1 MVRGYTQAQALSSQS
16 CKLKAAS
23 SPYNARMSWQER
35 VARELEIADAARARG
50 NEGMAR
56 VCARRAAGWAA
67 EAYLERHGV
76 ALASPSVLEQM
87 RRLIEVGGLQ
97 PDLNVKLE
105 HLLTPKQKGEE
116 GAESYFPPEIDL
128 VTEAR
133 ELISALFPEN

>member
-1 MVRGYTQAQALSSQS
+1 ME
-16 CKLKAAS
+16 
-23 SPYNARMSWQER
+23 WQER
-35 VARELEIADAARARG
+35 VERELERADAARARG

-67 EAYLERHGV
+67 EAYLTRHGV
-76 ALASPSVLEQM
+76 GLASPNVLEHM
-87 RRLIEVGGLQ
+87 RRLIEVGGLRL
-97 PDLNVKLE
+97 DIHVKLE

-116 GAESYFPPEIDL
+116 GAESYFPADIDL